1 MRNRIVSSCGNEV
14 MIAVLFL
21 LGSSPTLAEEPID
34 RPANSGTE
42 TGPVTRRWAS
52 SGLLDWF
59 YRRKN
64 QGNLGTPSAVESTP
78 PAASELLGDHE
89 GACDTSLQDPV
100 SAVQPSAESRNISP
114 SEPGPRE
121 PGPALSNLGLAA
133 PHPSTASGEPP
144 ASGPDI
150 DSPAAAAT
158 DDTRSLLMQ
167 VLDIPEDAP
176 FKIRGWIENSFT
188 GNANGR
194 GNGINFGVNP
204 NYKADQW
211 MGNQYYLIVERP
223 LKQEDK
229 VNFGFRMDN
238 LFGNDWQFTFMQG
251 LFNRAFPNGWFAGY
265 DMPQL
270 FGEVHLPILTP
281 GGLDVKGGRWYTIAG
296 YESVMAPDRTLLSV
310 PYAFAYGQPFTHIGV
325 LTTLHVTDKIDLYN
339 GSINGWDRWI
349 NERYI
354 WGYIGGFSWTSRNDQ
369 TKLAFTAIWGPD
381 QFPSFLPAN
390 QPIYPTGYINI
401 PSVAGLNN
409 TAYHRDDRTLFTVV
423 LKHKWTDRLTQVTGT
438 GAGMERAVPGLGA
451 PLIDG
456 VPQNAQAKYDTWY
469 YFANGFLYSFTDT
482 LTGVWRS
489 EVFWDTNGAR
499 TGQLVGDRY
508 YEMTLGARY
517 KPKDWLLIR
526 PEVRYDW
533 SQFHPAYS
541 NDTRKS
547 QLTLAFDI
555 IVSF

>member
-1 MRNRIVSSCGNEV
+1 MRNRIVSSDGTGV
-14 MIAVLFL
+14 MIALLLL
-21 LGSSPTLAEEPID
+21 LGSSATLAEAPSD
-34 RPANSGTE
+34 RPASSGTE
-42 TGPVTRRWAS
+42 TGQATRRSLS
-52 SGLLDWF
+52 SRLVNWF
-59 YRRKN
+59 SRRKDP
-64 QGNLGTPSAVESTP
+64 GNLGTPSAAASTLP
-78 PAASELLGDHE
+78 DASELHRGED
-89 GACDTSLQDPV
+89 GAGELSLHSPV
-100 SAVQPSAESRNISP
+100 SAIQPPADSRNMSP

-121 PGPALSNLGLAA
+121 PGPTLSNRGLAA
-133 PHPSTASGEPP
+133 PYPSTASGEPL
-144 ASGPDI
+144 ASGPES
-150 DSPAAAAT
+150 DSLAAAAT
-158 DDTRSLLMQ
+158 EDARTLLME
-167 VLDIPEDAP
+167 VLGVPEDAP
-176 FKIRGWIENSFT
+176 FKIRGWIENSYT
-188 GNANGR
+188 GNTNGR

-238 LFGNDWQFTFMQG
+238 LFGNDWRFTFMQG

-265 DMPQL
+265 DMPQF

-281 GGLDVKGGRWYTIAG
+281 GGLDIKGGRWYTIAG
-296 YESVMAPDRTLLSV
+296 YESVMAPERTLLSV
-310 PYAFAYGQPFTHIGV
+310 PYSFAYGQPFTHIGV
-325 LTTLHVTDKIDLYN
+325 LTTLHVTDRIDLYN

-349 NERYI
+349 NQRYI
-354 WGYIGGFSWTSRNDQ
+354 WGYIGGFAWTSRNDQ
-369 TKLAFTAIWGPD
+369 TRLAFTAIWGPD

-390 QPIYPTGYINI
+390 QPIYPTGYVNI

-423 LKHKWTDRLTQVTGT
+423 LKQKWTDRLSQVTGT

-456 VPQNAQAKYDTWY
+456 VPQNAQARYDTWY
-469 YFANGFLYSFTDT
+469 GFVNSFLYSFTDT

-533 SQFHPAYS
+533 SQFHPAYA

>member
-1 MRNRIVSSCGNEV
+1 MVLLRRIHQPRAVSRS
-14 MIAVLFL
+14 
-21 LGSSPTLAEEPID
+21 
-34 RPANSGTE
+34 
-42 TGPVTRRWAS
+42 
-52 SGLLDWF
+52 
-59 YRRKN
+59 
-64 QGNLGTPSAVESTP
+64 
-78 PAASELLGDHE
+78 H
-89 GACDTSLQDPV
+89 
-100 SAVQPSAESRNISP
+100 
-114 SEPGPRE
+114 PGR
-121 PGPALSNLGLAA
+121 
-133 PHPSTASGEPP
+133 
-144 ASGPDI
+144 DI
-150 DSPAAAAT
+150 DSLTAAAT
-158 DDTRSLLMQ
+158 EDARTLLME
-167 VLDIPEDAP
+167 VLGVPEDAP
-176 FKIRGWIENSFT
+176 FKIRGWIENSYT
-188 GNANGR
+188 GNTNGR

-211 MGNQYYLIVERP
+211 MGNQYYLIVEKP

-238 LFGNDWQFTFMQG
+238 MFGNDWQFTFMQG
-251 LFNRAFPNGWFAGY
+251 LFNRAFPNGWFPGY

-281 GGLDVKGGRWYTIAG
+281 GGLDIKGGRWYTIAG
-296 YESVMAPDRTLLSV
+296 YESVMAPERTLLSV
-310 PYAFAYGQPFTHIGV
+310 PYSFAYGQPFTHIGV

-354 WGYIGGFSWTSRNDQ
+354 WGYIGGFSWTSSNDQ
-369 TKLAFTAIWGPD
+369 TRLAFTAIWGPD

-469 YFANGFLYSFTDT
+469 YFVNGFLYSFTDT

-489 EVFWDTNGAR
+489 EVFWDTNGAH
-499 TGQLVGDRY
+499 TGTLVGDRY

-526 PEVRYDW
+526 PEIRYDW

-541 NDTRKS
+541 NDSRKS

-555 IVSF
+555 ILLF

>member
-1 MRNRIVSSCGNEV
+1 MRNRIVPSYGNGV
-14 MIAVLFL
+14 MIALLLL

-34 RPANSGTE
+34 RPASSGTE
-42 TGPVTRRWAS
+42 TGQVTRRWTS
-52 SGLLDWF
+52 SRLLNWF
-59 YRRKN
+59 CRRKD
-64 QGNLGTPSAVESTP
+64 QGKHGTPSAVASTP
-78 PAASELLGDHE
+78 PAASELHRAQE
-89 GACDTSLQDPV
+89 GARDLSLQSLV
-100 SAVQPSAESRNISP
+100 SGIQPPDASRNISP

-121 PGPALSNLGLAA
+121 PGPDLRHLGFGASEPA
-133 PHPSTASGEPP
+133 IGSGEPLP
-144 ASGPDI
+144 SGRDAE
-150 DSPAAAAT
+150 SLGAAAT
-158 DDTRSLLMQ
+158 EDARSLLME
-167 VLDIPEDAP
+167 VLGVPEDAP
-176 FKIRGWIENSFT
+176 VKIRGWIENSFT

-204 NYKADQW
+204 NSKADQW

-238 LFGNDWQFTFMQG
+238 MFGNDWQFTFMQG
-251 LFNRAFPNGWFAGY
+251 LFNRAFPNGWFPGY

-281 GGLDVKGGRWYTIAG
+281 GGLDIKGGRWYTIAG
-296 YESVMAPDRTLLSV
+296 YESVMAPERTLLSV
-310 PYAFAYGQPFTHIGV
+310 PYSFAYGQPFTHIGV

-390 QPIYPTGYINI
+390 QPIYPSGYINI

-423 LKHKWTDRLTQVTGT
+423 LKHKWTDKLTQVTGT

-456 VPQNAQAKYDTWY
+456 VPQNAQANYDTWY
-469 YFANGFLYSFTDT
+469 GFVNGFLYSFTDT

-547 QLTLAFDI
+547 QLTLGFDI
-555 IVSF
+555 TLLF